1 MKLSFSLCFR
11 CICAVQWFQNRGNP
25 WVAFRIPTGQRILPR
40 PDCNDFRLSDGHA
53 EKMKI
58 GIDRHRG
65 NHRQTERAFTLVE
78 VIVAAVLVGMT
89 SLALFGCL
97 SSGFGIIQSARENLR
112 ATQIMLQRMENI
124 RLFTWNQTLDTTNY
138 LKPTFTEY
146 YDPQGSQMGTTFQGF
161 VTSNIPMDLAAAY
174 RTNMRTITVT
184 VYWTNCNSSQ
194 TIVRSRQMQTR
205 VARSGMQNYVWG
217 TN

>member
-1 MKLSFSLCFR
+1 
-11 CICAVQWFQNRGNP
+11 
-25 WVAFRIPTGQRILPR
+25 
-40 PDCNDFRLSDGHA
+40 
-53 EKMKI
+53 MKI
-58 GIDRHRG
+58 GTDRHRG
-65 NHRQTERAFTLVE
+65 NHCQTERAFTLVE
-78 VIVAAVLVGMT
+78 VIVAVVLVGMM

-97 SSGFGIIQSARENLR
+97 SSGFSIIQSARENLR

-146 YDPQGSQMGTTFQGF
+146 YDPQSSQMGTVFQGF
-161 VTSNIPMDLAAAY
+161 VTSNIPADLPAAY

-184 VYWTNCNSSQ
+184 LNWTNYNGRQ

-205 VARSGMQNYVWG
+205 VAR
-217 TN
+217 